1 MQIQRKHVDSQCH
14 FGPLGAHLG
23 TMLYLGHAQT
33 NAKEPCWALEIDLE
47 ATWAPCRAS
56 SGQLG
61 GHAVFFGADLGAMLD
76 VLGLIWELCWA
87 SGDDFGAMLDVLGPT
102 WCHFDF
108 LHTDLDAMLDFP
120 GPTRRPCG

>member
-47 ATWAPCRAS
+47 ATWAPCWAS
-56 SGQLG
+56 RGQPC
-61 GHAVFFGADLGAMLD
+61 GHAVFFGGWLGGYVGRLGADLGA
-76 VLGLIWELCWA
+76 V
-87 SGDDFGAMLDVLGPT
+87 
-102 WCHFDF
+102 
-108 LHTDLDAMLDFP
+108 P
-120 GPTRRPCG
+120 GSKLTLRLKHQACPPS